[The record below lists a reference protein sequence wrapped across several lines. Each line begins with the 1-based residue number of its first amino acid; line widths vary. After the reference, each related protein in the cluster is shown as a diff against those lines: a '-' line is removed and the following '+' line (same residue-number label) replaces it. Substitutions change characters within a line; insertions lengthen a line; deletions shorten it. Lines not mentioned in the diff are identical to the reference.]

1 MASILLKLFIAT
13 SPYLTFP
20 TLLLTCYHQME
31 KTHLQANEAN
41 IHHMAELR
49 DGKYAEDIIRAV
61 GSAYVQMY
69 III

>member
-1 MASILLKLFIAT
+1 
-13 SPYLTFP
+13 
-20 TLLLTCYHQME
+20 ME
-31 KTHLQANEAN
+31 KTRLQANEAN

-49 DGKYAEDIIRAV
+49 VGKYAEDIIRAV